1 MSVTYSETGSNYT
14 YLDANILPVDYD
26 SSNQHI
32 RHLAYY
38 ISQKTPSKKTRIV
51 DVRVALSSYLDM
63 SSQMNVAFI
72 VGKTTS
78 SSFTSADFVHTNNG
92 TVIKNLTPFACSKNL
107 SPFISPILNGSGTN
121 AEFYSWAFDDN
132 IYLPKIILKE
142 GESLAIIEVQNGFKN
157 LLITNVNKY
166 DIPHPNNVSTISIM
180 GFEED
185 TTIDLVSGEEITGDN
200 IGEGLDYM
208 IDNNHP
214 WGIGE
219 FWPAQGGYYGG
230 KYVVGNDIRAIIVS
244 PKEEGEFRLTSTVD
258 KVVSNNFYRL
268 ITSIPSGFS
277 SDGDM
282 LDSAPVRSSN
292 LSAATGALSTF
303 LSKTINGKVDWR
315 IGSYFELLTIF
326 NNLNPGINL
335 DRPEYNLEYLNGYA
349 AKLFSIE
356 AGRSYTED
364 NVTGPSRWLGSYTR
378 FTPRYKSNHNHP
390 NTNYHSQDN
399 LYIGINPYSI
409 PPRTT
414 AIRPPK
420 YDALEDNKN
429 FYKKTKAKNFQGMA
443 AQSLYSSDSLYLT
456 TSIIKE
462 NMSTEWQLLQ
472 GQMCISPCYSDYQ
485 TIEAFNITG
494 SPWYETGFHITYSGS
509 KLADGT
515 PIHTN
520 LYAHGG
526 SPPGP
531 GIIIRLIRTT
541 VIGQITT

>member
-26 SSNQHI
+26 SSKPHI
-32 RHLAYY
+32 RRLAYY

-51 DVRVALSSYLDM
+51 DVRVARSSYIDAQ
-63 SSQMNVAFI
+63 SQMGVAFI
-72 VGKTTS
+72 VGKTTA

-92 TVIKNLTPFACSKNL
+92 TVIKNLTPFASSKNL
-107 SPFISPILNGSGTN
+107 SPFISPINNGTP
-121 AEFYSWAFDDN
+121 ATVEYYSWGFDDN

-142 GESLAIIEVQNGFKN
+142 GESLAIIEVQNEFKN
-157 LLITNVNKY
+157 ILISNVNKY

-185 TTIDLVSGEEITGDN
+185 TTIDLVTGEEITGDN
-200 IGEGLDYM
+200 IGEGLDYT

-244 PKEEGEFRLTSTVD
+244 PKEEGELKLTSNIGVVENTKHYRLTT
-258 KVVSNNFYRL
+258 N
-268 ITSIPSGFS
+268 IPNSFS

-282 LDSAPVRSSN
+282 LDSEPVRSSN
-292 LSAATGALSTF
+292 LSAAKGALSIF
-303 LSKTINGKVDWR
+303 LSKPINGKVDWR
-315 IGSYFELLTIF
+315 VGSYFELLTIF

-335 DRPEYNLEYLNGYA
+335 DRPEYNLEYLEATEVQYSGY
-349 AKLFSIE
+349 
-356 AGRSYTED
+356 GGVTRYNED
-364 NVTGPSRWLGSYTR
+364 SVTGPSRWRGSYTR
-378 FTPRYKSNHNHP
+378 FIPKYKSNHNHP

-456 TSIIKE
+456 TSILKQ
-462 NMSTEWQLLQ
+462 NSLADWQLVE

-494 SPWYETGFHITYSGS
+494 SPWYETGFNISYSS
-509 KLADGT
+509 STLAGGT
-515 PIHTN
+515 PVTANVYSHN
-520 LYAHGG
+520 GL
-526 SPPGP
+526 PGP
-531 GIIIRLIRTT
+531 GIIIRLIRTV
-541 VIGQITT
+541 VIGQITP

>member
-26 SSNQHI
+26 SSKPHI

-51 DVRVALSSYLDM
+51 DVRVALLSYIDATE
-63 SSQMNVAFI
+63 QMKVGFI
-72 VGKTTS
+72 VGKTTA
-78 SSFTSADFVHTNNG
+78 SSFTRADFVHTKLG
-92 TVIKNLTPFACSKNL
+92 TAIKNFTPFASSKNL
-107 SPFISPILNGSGTN
+107 SPFLSPALLGSSIP
-121 AEFYSWAFDDN
+121 AEFYDWAYHDN

-142 GESLAIIEVQNGFKN
+142 GESLAIIEVQNDFKN
-157 LLITNVNKY
+157 ILLDNVNKY

-185 TTIDLVSGEEITGDN
+185 TTIDLVTGEEITGDN
-200 IGEGLDYM
+200 IGEGLDYT

-244 PKEEGEFRLTSTVD
+244 PKEEGEFKLTSTVERPQGT
-258 KVVSNNFYRL
+258 SHFRL
-268 ITSIPSGFS
+268 KTNIPGRLS

-282 LDSAPVRSSN
+282 LDSEPVRSSN
-292 LSAATGALSTF
+292 LTATSGALKAF

-315 IGSYFELLTIF
+315 VGSYFELLTIF

-335 DRPEYNLEYLNGYA
+335 DRPEYNLKYLGADEVRHSSNGGTRYNED
-349 AKLFSIE
+349 SI
-356 AGRSYTED
+356 
-364 NVTGPSRWLGSYTR
+364 TGPSRWRGSYTR
-378 FTPRYKSNHNHP
+378 FIPKYKSNHNHP

-414 AIRPPK
+414 AIRPSK
-420 YDALEDNKN
+420 YDAVEDNKN
-429 FYKKTKAKNFQGMA
+429 FYTKTKAKNFQAMA

-456 TSIIKE
+456 TSILKQ
-462 NMSTEWQLLQ
+462 NSLTDWQLAE

-494 SPWYETGFHITYSGS
+494 APKYETGFSVS
-509 KLADGT
+509 NGT
-515 PIHTN
+515 SSRSFSAT
-520 LYAHGG
+520 
-526 SPPGP
+526 SDTSGP
-531 GIIIRLIRTT
+531 GIIIRLIRT
-541 VIGQITT
+541 VAIGQITP